1 MAAKSGI
8 GEHGFPARYASAL
21 YALASEKGVLD
32 QVIAEV
38 AALGVLLE
46 RDPELAR
53 LVANPLTDVAKV
65 APVLNA
71 ALAAQGISDLV
82 RNFVSVTA
90 VNRRMRDLPRIA
102 AGFARYVA
110 GRRGEVVAEV
120 ISAQKLTDSQR
131 QALYARLTE
140 AGYGSAKLQEQV
152 DPSLLGGLVLKIG
165 SKLYDTSLKSRL
177 NRLNHSLKG
186 VA

>member
-1 MAAKSGI
+1 MAVISGT
-8 GEHGFPARYASAL
+8 GEAGFSARYAAAL
-21 YALASEKGVLD
+21 YALASERGVLD

-38 AALGVLLE
+38 SALGVLLAQ
-46 RDPELAR
+46 DADLAR
-53 LVANPLTDVAKV
+53 LVSNPFTDAAKV
-65 APVLNA
+65 APALNS

-82 RNFVSVTA
+82 RNFVNVAVT
-90 VNRRMRDLPRIA
+90 NRRLRDLPKLA

-120 ISAQKLTDSQR
+120 TSAQPLTDSQR

-140 AGYGSAKLQEQV
+140 SGYGAARLQETV
-152 DPSLLGGLVLKIG
+152 DPSLLGGLILKVG
-165 SKLYDTSLKSRL
+165 PKLYDTSLKSRL
-177 NRLNHSLKG
+177 NRLNYSLKG